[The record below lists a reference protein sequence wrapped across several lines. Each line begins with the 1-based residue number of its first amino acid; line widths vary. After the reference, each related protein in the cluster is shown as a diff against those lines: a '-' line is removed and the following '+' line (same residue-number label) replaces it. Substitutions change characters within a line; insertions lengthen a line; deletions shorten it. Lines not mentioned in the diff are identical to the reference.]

1 MPAALWHHSRP
12 DEGGLVTAP
21 ELMDRKQD
29 ISAEFNGIAKRY
41 DWLGTY
47 DFTFVRNIRRTAER
61 MELGPAPRVLD
72 LCCGTG
78 QSMDAMLQAY
88 PDADITGIDRSPGML
103 AIARSKPIAQK
114 VESVEGDAGDPRG
127 AGIEGEFDAVLSSW
141 GVRNIPQE
149 SDPDPDRP
157 FREATMRNGS
167 RVGAVMRP
175 STSRSGCAG
184 PRMYAWQGVKNAHRS
199 ADGLGRVGSS
209 LRGARSAA
217 CTQPQHERSAW
228 RHSHRSMCGRGRPP
242 DAPFP
247 TPCLVLSGPARYS
260 SSAVADLELPPDYQ
274 DLLRE
279 FVEGG
284 VSFVLVGGWAV
295 AVHGHPRA
303 TDDMDLFVDASEEN
317 SVRVFDALD
326 RFGAPLALHGV
337 TAGLFAQDEYGYR
350 VGRKPLLIEVL
361 TAIDGVSFAEAEE
374 AAVHVQVADFVV
386 PVIGRDALL
395 RNKRAAGR
403 AKDLADL
410 EALDPGE

>member
-1 MPAALWHHSRP
+1 
-12 DEGGLVTAP
+12 
-21 ELMDRKQD
+21 
-29 ISAEFNGIAKRY
+29 
-41 DWLGTY
+41 
-47 DFTFVRNIRRTAER
+47 
-61 MELGPAPRVLD
+61 
-72 LCCGTG
+72 
-78 QSMDAMLQAY
+78 
-88 PDADITGIDRSPGML
+88 
-103 AIARSKPIAQK
+103 
-114 VESVEGDAGDPRG
+114 
-127 AGIEGEFDAVLSSW
+127 
-141 GVRNIPQE
+141 
-149 SDPDPDRP
+149 
-157 FREATMRNGS
+157 
-167 RVGAVMRP
+167 
-175 STSRSGCAG
+175 
-184 PRMYAWQGVKNAHRS
+184 
-199 ADGLGRVGSS
+199 
-209 LRGARSAA
+209 
-217 CTQPQHERSAW
+217 
-228 RHSHRSMCGRGRPP
+228 
-242 DAPFP
+242 
-247 TPCLVLSGPARYS
+247 
-260 SSAVADLELPPDYQ
+260 VADLELPPDYQ